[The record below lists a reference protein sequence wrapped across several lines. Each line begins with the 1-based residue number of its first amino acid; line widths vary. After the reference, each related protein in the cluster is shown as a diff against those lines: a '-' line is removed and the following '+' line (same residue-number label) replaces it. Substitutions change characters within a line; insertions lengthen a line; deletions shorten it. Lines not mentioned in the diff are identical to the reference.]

1 MANSNPNRDGLKPI
15 EKGDSERAR
24 ELQKIGVQK
33 RKENKIKNELIKS
46 AILKELSEKDLQ
58 EIAKGLIARSKSN
71 YHDLEVMRDTIGE
84 KPTTKV
90 EADVGL
96 TDIRVDI
103 DE

>member
-1 MANSNPNRDGLKPI
+1 MANEQNLKPI
-15 EKGDSERAR
+15 AKGDSERAR
-24 ELQKIGVQK
+24 ELQKIGVRK

-46 AILKELSEKDLQ
+46 AILKELSEEDLK
-58 EIAKGLIARSKSN
+58 EIAKGLITRSKNN

-96 TDIRVDI
+96 TDIRVDL